1 MNRPLLWVAGSYA
14 TGIALAAGYP
24 VPAPFL
30 MIAALLALL
39 LSLIPYRLRN
49 RTAVN
54 VLLMVAICLAGGLH
68 YTVRRPVVTEDPL
81 SRELGK
87 RYGEWVSIEGEVR
100 QTSLFHEDIE
110 SISFAIE
117 VHKIGDEEGTRDI
130 SGRAHVGWQS
140 PDLDLRLG
148 DVIKFNARVGRFPG
162 HLNPG
167 LTHFR
172 DFLHRGRIHSA
183 LSVYGPGKVEKVGF
197 NRPRRSAYLVEI
209 ARRKMHQTFRSTM
222 PEKHADFLSAVWL
235 GERNMLRDEMRRQFV
250 ESGTYHFTVVS
261 GLHVFIVYSM
271 IALVLGISL
280 GGRKKRVIIAIAFV
294 IFYALI
300 SAARPPVVRAAIM
313 AVIIL
318 SAGLFRRE
326 PDRLN
331 TLCLACL
338 LILLWDPA
346 LLFRASFQ
354 LSFLAATAVVLFAP
368 MVEEFFLEAARRRGL
383 LPIHTASTGLR
394 LRLEAMPGLIRF
406 ESGSVRALTYALRAS
421 SYTLA
426 LAVFMAPMT
435 ARVFH
440 IFVPV
445 GVFANILLIPLIA
458 PVLSLAALGSLCGFV
473 SVNVARLFTA
483 ADRLVIE
490 LVFRLADFFSS
501 IPGGHWYV
509 RSPSTVSIVCFYTAM
524 ALVLF
529 HRHIRVRKRVLVS
542 AITCLFLGS
551 AFAYVFVITPP
562 QLEVVF
568 LDVGQG
574 DCTFVQLPDGGAM
587 LIDGGPTGRRDTG
600 RNTIVPFLLDRGVR
614 RLDAVMAT
622 HPEADHIGG
631 LIYVLENFP
640 VKKLLTNGERMG
652 TDTYRK
658 FAATVDK
665 REIPTDALREGSR
678 VEAGKVRIRTLH
690 PPRRP
695 EDRIGMDVNER
706 SLVLQMTY
714 GTVDFLLTG
723 DISTEIE
730 RDLCAL
736 YNDLESEVIKVPHH
750 GSRYSSSNEFTSAVD
765 PEIAVVSVGRYNS
778 HGHPAPEVIE
788 RYRSADCTIFRTDM
802 DGAVTITSDGK
813 KYWYRTAA
821 DTFPQDLIADRRFL
835 EMWEEL

>member
-1 MNRPLLWVAGSYA
+1 MNRPLLWVATSYA
-14 TGIALAAGYP
+14 IGIALAARYA

-30 MIAALLALL
+30 IIAALSALV
-39 LSLIPYRLRN
+39 LSLIPYRLRK

-68 YTVRRPVVTEDPL
+68 YTVRRPVVKDDPL
-81 SRELGK
+81 SRELNK
-87 RYGEWVSIEGEVR
+87 RYGEWVTIEGEVR

-110 SISFAIE
+110 SISFVIE
-117 VHKIGDEEGTRDI
+117 VQKIGDEESKQAI
-130 SGRAHVGWQS
+130 SGRAHVGWQL

-148 DVIKFNARVGRFPG
+148 DVIKFSARVGRFPG

-172 DFLHRGRIHSA
+172 DFLHRQRIHSA

-197 NRPRRSAYLVEI
+197 TRPRRSPYLVEI

-235 GERNMLRDEMRRQFV
+235 GERNMLRDDMKRRFV

-271 IALVLGISL
+271 IALILGISL
-280 GGRKKRVIIAIAFV
+280 GARKKRLIIAIAFV
-294 IFYALI
+294 VFYALI

-354 LSFLAATAVVLFAP
+354 LSFLAATAVVMFAP
-368 MVEEFFLEAARRRGL
+368 MVEEFFLRAIARRRQ
-383 LPIHTASTGLR
+383 LPMSSVSTGFPPLAPLPGFSR
-394 LRLEAMPGLIRF
+394 LPYVLIRAF
-406 ESGSVRALTYALRAS
+406 

-435 ARVFH
+435 ARTFH

-445 GVFANILLIPLIA
+445 GVIANVCLIPLIA
-458 PVLSLAALGSLCGFV
+458 PVLSLAALGSLCGFF
-473 SVNVARLFTA
+473 SINVARLFTA
-483 ADRLVIE
+483 ADRIVIE

-501 IPGGHWYV
+501 IPGGHFYV

-529 HRHIRVRKRVLVS
+529 HRHIRVRRSGLVS
-542 AITCLFLGS
+542 VITCLFLTS
-551 AFAYVFVITPP
+551 IVAYAFVIRPP

-574 DCTFVQLPDGGAM
+574 DCIFVQLPDGGAM
-587 LIDGGPTGRRDTG
+587 LIDGGPTGRRDIG

-614 RLDAVMAT
+614 RLDAVMLT

-640 VKKLLTNGERMG
+640 VKLLLTNGERKD
-652 TDTYRK
+652 TDTYRE
-658 FAATVDK
+658 FAAKVDR

-706 SLVLQMTY
+706 SLVMQMTY

-723 DISTEIE
+723 DISDEIE
-730 RDLCAL
+730 RDLCAR
-736 YNDLESEVIKVPHH
+736 YDDLESEVIKVPHH
-750 GSRYSSSNEFTSAVD
+750 GSRYSSSNEFITAVK
-765 PEIAVVSVGRYNS
+765 PEVAVVSVGRNNW

-788 RYRSADCTIFRTDM
+788 RYRSADCTIFRTDT

-813 KYWYRTAA
+813 EYWYRTEA
-821 DTFPQDLIADRRFL
+821 DTLPQDLSAERRFL
-835 EMWEEL
+835 ELWEAL